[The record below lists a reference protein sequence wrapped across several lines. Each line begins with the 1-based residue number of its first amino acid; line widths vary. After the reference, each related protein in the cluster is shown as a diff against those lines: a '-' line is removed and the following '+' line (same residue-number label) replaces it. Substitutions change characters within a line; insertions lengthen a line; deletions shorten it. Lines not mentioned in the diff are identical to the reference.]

1 MKRPRTPLSSIIATT
16 LIAALVWLVAEGQT
30 LRQVQQ
36 SLQISFATPE
46 GDSQL
51 IVRPR
56 PFTGWTS
63 EATLQLEGA
72 TASIQ
77 SLINE
82 ISSTVAL
89 TTGVEL
95 PATPGTHVI
104 NLRDAIRRH
113 EAFQG
118 AGVSIISVTPET
130 VEIQVDRLATLSVAL
145 QPIVDADLDTAA
157 TVQPDTVQLSGPSLV
172 IEQWRTA
179 NADADGSEAP
189 VIPVRVDP
197 ARLTGLTPGVATDL
211 SGVPVQLPEELRGAW
226 STRVSPA
233 RVTVNV
239 RLRSRTSSVTV
250 RELPVRLL
258 LPPEAFGRWLVEIP
272 PEDRA
277 LRDVIFTGPQ
287 ASIDRI
293 QSGEAVP
300 TPVVELSLQELESGV
315 GSKPARFVDL
325 PRGVTYQVSSSI
337 VRVNLRVLAGV
348 DPNGQTTGQPAGQ
361 TPPDNARTQPNPPDA
376 NAGGAS
382 PEQPR
387 P

>member
-1 MKRPRTPLSSIIATT
+1 VKLSRTPVSSIIATT

-36 SLQISFATPE
+36 SVQVSFAAPE

-56 PFTGWTS
+56 PFSGWAS

-72 TASIQ
+72 TTSIQ
-77 SLINE
+77 ALINDL
-82 ISSTVAL
+82 SASVTL
-89 TTGVEL
+89 TPGLEL
-95 PATPGTHVI
+95 PATSGTHVI
-104 NLRDAIRRH
+104 DLREAIRRH

-118 AGVSIISVTPET
+118 SGVSITSVTPET
-130 VEIQVDRLATLSVAL
+130 VEIQVDRLVTTTVAL
-145 QPIVDADLDTAA
+145 QPVVDADLDTPA
-157 TVQPDTVQLSGPSLV
+157 TIQPDSVQLSGPSLV
-172 IEQWRTA
+172 IDAWAAQA
-179 NADADGSEAP
+179 NADDGSDTP

-197 ARLTGLTPGVATDL
+197 ARLSGLTPGVGTDL
-211 SGVPVQLPEELRGAW
+211 SGVPIQLPEALRGAW
-226 STRVSPA
+226 STRVTPA

-239 RLRSRTSSVTV
+239 RLRSRTSSITL
-250 RELPVRLL
+250 RELPVRLM

-277 LRDVIFTGPQ
+277 LKDVIFTGPQ

-293 QSGEAVP
+293 QAGEAVP
-300 TPVVELSLQELESGV
+300 AAVVELSLQELESGV
-315 GSKPARFVDL
+315 GSKPARIIDL

-348 DPNGQTTGQPAGQ
+348 DPNGQTTGQPAADPNQ
-361 TPPDNARTQPNPPDA
+361 TQPNAQGAQGTPPAD
-376 NAGGAS
+376 
-382 PEQPR
+382 QPR
-387 P
+387 R